1 MGHPAARY
9 GVSGLYGTHL
19 CIELLETSGKMQ
31 VLRLRCAPLRMT
43 NYEGSRENK
52 IACVYHNCGTVHLMI
67 FRLNSSSGHPLYL
80 QLMEQVRHAVET
92 GVLQDGDQM
101 PGIRTLAEE
110 LVISHNTVA
119 KAYTELEHEGLL
131 ELRHGSGAFIAA
143 PRGARSRATKLLE
156 AQGKVREVV
165 EELRGDGFAQDE
177 IRRLFEAQ
185 LMQTGTV
192 ARRS

>member
-1 MGHPAARY
+1 
-9 GVSGLYGTHL
+9 
-19 CIELLETSGKMQ
+19 
-31 VLRLRCAPLRMT
+31 
-43 NYEGSRENK
+43 
-52 IACVYHNCGTVHLMI
+52 MI
-67 FRLNSSSGHPLYL
+67 FRLNPASGHSLYL

-131 ELRHGSGAFIAA
+131 ELRHGSGAFISA
-143 PRGARSRATKLLE
+143 PRVAKTRATKLRE
-156 AQGKVREVV
+156 AQDRVHDVV
-165 EELRGDGFAQDE
+165 EELRSDGFAQDE

-185 LMQTGTV
+185 LMHTGTT
-192 ARRS
+192 ARRA

>member
-1 MGHPAARY
+1 
-9 GVSGLYGTHL
+9 
-19 CIELLETSGKMQ
+19 
-31 VLRLRCAPLRMT
+31 
-43 NYEGSRENK
+43 
-52 IACVYHNCGTVHLMI
+52 MI

-131 ELRHGSGAFIAA
+131 ELRHGSGAFISA
-143 PRGARSRATKLLE
+143 PQGARSRAAKLVE
-156 AQGKVREVV
+156 AQARVGEVV
-165 EELRGDGFAQDE
+165 GELRGDGFSAEE
-177 IRRLFEAQ
+177 IRRLFESQ
-185 LMQTGTV
+185 LMHAKQTV
-192 ARRS
+192 RRS